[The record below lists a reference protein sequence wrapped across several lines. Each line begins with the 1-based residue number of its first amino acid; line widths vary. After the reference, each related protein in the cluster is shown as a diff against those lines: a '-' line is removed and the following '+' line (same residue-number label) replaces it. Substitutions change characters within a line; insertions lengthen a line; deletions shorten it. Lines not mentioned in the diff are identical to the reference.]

1 MRASATP
8 LTRYHACRRGRPPPQ
23 PCPPWL
29 SASPERLDI
38 LRLSP
43 GGARTTAGTP
53 ARTALPSHAARPGSA
68 PPCHKGRLA
77 ALPLCGAK
85 TPTPGRH
92 TAYPVARTPLP
103 ICPRMVLGLT
113 ANRRVAAGPC
123 RALTAPHTSPL
134 ILAAPGGGGRHNRRP
149 LPRPPV
155 SQVAVAVLRRRIPSL
170 GGSHRG

>member
-53 ARTALPSHAARPGSA
+53 ARTALPSRAARPGST

-77 ALPLCGAK
+77 ALTLCGAK
-85 TPTPGRH
+85 APTPGRH
-92 TAYPVARTPLP
+92 TAYPVAGTPLP

-113 ANRRVAAGPC
+113 ATRRVAAGPC